1 MRSVPHTE
9 TPTECRELC
18 ILLAIGFSV
27 HSSIT
32 GNCTQAMMRL
42 GKHAEALAETR
53 GLTVEG
59 DPAAAEVLA
68 VRAEALYGSGN
79 MDRAM
84 KMYEEVGVC
93 ALYM

>member
-1 MRSVPHTE
+1 MR
-9 TPTECRELC
+9 
-18 ILLAIGFSV
+18 
-27 HSSIT
+27 
-32 GNCTQAMMRL
+32 M

-53 GLTVEG
+53 SLTVEG

-84 KMYEEVGVC
+84 KMYEEVHQDP
-93 ALYM
+93 L